1 LVQAGVVDPKTAA
14 QAAFDGAEA
23 NLVALSHRIHAHP
36 ELKWE
41 EQRACAWLG
50 EALTGYGFSVQ
61 SGLCE
66 LPTAFEARAGSGPL
80 HVVICAEYD
89 ALPGIGHACGH
100 NVIAATAV
108 GAGVALAAVADELGL
123 TVRVLGTPAE
133 EGGGGKILLL
143 HRGAFAGAHLA
154 MMAHPGPVDRAQPP
168 IIAAQQWRIRY
179 TGKEAHASAYPE
191 RGINAADALT
201 VAGVAI
207 GLLRQHLRASDRVHG
222 IVTHGGDA
230 PNIVPAHT
238 EAEYMIRAATLADLE
253 VVRERV
259 LRCFQAGALATGA
272 TVEVLPR
279 QEPYAQMH
287 HDPEIG
293 TAYRR
298 NAEAL
303 GRTFEPVDPHAAAST
318 DMGNVSLVIPSI
330 HPSIG
335 IDSLPAVNHQPEF
348 AAHCITP
355 AADHALRDGALAL
368 AWTAIDC
375 ATDQAM
381 RTRLLTTA

>member
-23 NLVALSHRIHAHP
+23 DLVALSHRIHAHP

-41 EQRACAWLG
+41 EQRACSWLG

>member
-1 LVQAGVVDPKTAA
+1 MVDPKTAA

>member
-1 LVQAGVVDPKTAA
+1 MHPKTVARA
-14 QAAFDGAEA
+14 TFDRAEA
-23 NLVALSHRIHAHP
+23 DLVALSHRIHAYP
-36 ELKWE
+36 ELQWE

-61 SGLCE
+61 SGICQ
-66 LPTAFEARAGSGPL
+66 LPTAFEARTGSGPL

-108 GAGVALAAVADELGL
+108 GTGLALGAVADELGL
-123 TVRVLGTPAE
+123 TVRVMGTPAE

-143 HRGAFAGAHLA
+143 QRGAFAGAHLA
-154 MMAHPGPVDRAQPP
+154 MMTHPGPLDVVEWP
-168 IIAAQQWRIRY
+168 IIAAQQFRIRY

-191 RGINAADALT
+191 LGINAADALT

-207 GLLRQHLRASDRVHG
+207 GLLRQHIRASDRVHG
-222 IVTHGGDA
+222 IVTHGGEA

-238 EAEYMIRAATLADLE
+238 QAEYVIRGATLADLE
-253 VVRERV
+253 MMRERV
-259 LRCFQAGALATGA
+259 MRCFQAGALATGA
-272 TVEVLPR
+272 TLDVLPR
-279 QEPYAQMH
+279 HEPYAEMH
-287 HDPEIG
+287 HDPDIAA
-293 TAYRR
+293 AYRR

-303 GRTFEPVDPHAAAST
+303 GRTFAPLDPHATAST
-318 DMGNVSLVIPSI
+318 DMGNVSQAIPSI
-330 HPSIG
+330 HPGIG

-355 AADHALRDGALAL
+355 AADHALRDGAIAM
-368 AWTAIDC
+368 AWTVIDC
-375 ATDQAM
+375 ATDQALH
-381 RTRLLTTA
+381 TRLLSSH